1 VTVFSRI
8 DRGVGVDDNRLVLR
22 DVSVA
27 RFTPPKP
34 STSALPTWALVLG
47 GVLLAGILL
56 VAGATFYLVNRI
68 DERNAQVAQTA
79 KIARGTKALL
89 HVVAARQFE
98 SSNVQAKLEAT
109 AKKTQTLLAE
119 TQQAIDATNKAVA
132 ATNQTLDKT
141 NQTLDA
147 TNALLDQAQ
156 AAAAKAQRSATKLQS
171 QVDQIQRGDQQNA
184 ISQELAEIQSSLA
197 STGARVDEA
206 LAKAQELITSL
217 REQVGAIGPDHP
229 RLAHLLGTRLS
240 MIGAGLKAL
249 AKKAASQRATIK
261 ASVVR
266 FKVQLLRHSLVKHGV
281 VNRLEERLTELLTRL
296 RTQASPLAKLR
307 TRIEASLK
315 AAGSTVNDLQPS
327 EPQLADSVRHGLATI
342 RLSLKTQATVLA
354 TERAS
359 IRSTLLVVE
368 RRLATLSPR

>member
-1 VTVFSRI
+1 
-8 DRGVGVDDNRLVLR
+8 VLR
-22 DVSVA
+22 DVSEA

-56 VAGATFYLVNRI
+56 VGGATFYLVNQI
-68 DERNAQVAQTA
+68 DARNAQVEQTA

-89 HVVAARQFE
+89 HVVVARQFE

-109 AKKTQTLLAE
+109 VQKTQTLLAE
-119 TQQAIDATNKAVA
+119 TQQAIDATNEVVA

-141 NQTLDA
+141 NQTLDE

-156 AAAAKAQRSATKLQS
+156 AAAAKAQRSAAKLQS
-171 QVDQIQRGDQQNA
+171 QVDEIQRGDQQNA

-197 STGARVDEA
+197 SAGARVDEV

-217 REQVGAIGPDHP
+217 RERVRAIGPDHP
-229 RLAHLLGTRLS
+229 RLAQLLGTRLS
-240 MIGAGLKAL
+240 LIGAGLKTI
-249 AKKAASQRATIK
+249 AKRIVVQRATIK
-261 ASVVR
+261 GSVVR
-266 FKVQLLRHSLVKHGV
+266 FALQLRRLSLVKHGV
-281 VNRLEERLTELLTRL
+281 VTRLEQQLTEMLMKL
-296 RTQASPLAKLR
+296 RAQAGALSKLR
-307 TRIEASLK
+307 TKIEASVK
-315 AAGSTVNDLQPS
+315 AAGSTVNDLQRS
-327 EPQLADSVRHGLATI
+327 EPQLADSVRQGLATI

-359 IRSTLLVVE
+359 IRSTLMVIE
-368 RRLATLSPR
+368 RRLATLRAR